1 MNKLWTK
8 KQHFVPRMILKHH
21 TYFRIPMRKPII
33 YQYDKEKG
41 ICRTVDIY
49 DICRKD
55 NLYEFRNEDGS
66 IKESTRNAIENTL
79 SWYESSW
86 DKIFNKILSHQELTE
101 TDFAFLYLLF
111 AVQILRL
118 PDVQKV
124 GVQLYKDFT
133 KDIEQRFT
141 DIDIENWVKYASLPT
156 GIIDDN
162 QTILKGFIERLGKK
176 ELTIFDSE
184 DVLVIN
190 GDFPIAVYLDNF
202 DCDFPV
208 TPHLCLRLKDKRCG
222 KNYGHLSRDD
232 VKKLNDY
239 IINVCN
245 GRFIYSSVPYNQ
257 IIKGD

>member
-1 MNKLWTK
+1 MKRQWTK

-21 TYFRIPMRKPII
+21 TYFQIPMRKPII
-33 YQYDKEKG
+33 YQYDKEKD
-41 ICRTVDIY
+41 IRRAVDIY

-79 SWYESSW
+79 SWYESQW
-86 DKIFNKILSHQELTE
+86 DTIFNKILQHQKLEDK
-101 TDFAFLYLLF
+101 DFAFLYLLF

-124 GVQLYKDFT
+124 GVQSYKDFI

-141 DIDIENWVKYASLPT
+141 DTDIENWVKYASLPT
-156 GIIDDN
+156 GTIDNN
-162 QTILKGFIERLGKK
+162 QIILKRLVERLEKK
-176 ELTIFDSE
+176 KVTICDSE

-190 GDFPIAVYLDNF
+190 GDFPVVIYRNNF

-208 TPHLCLRLKDKRCG
+208 TSHLCLRLRDKRCG
-222 KNYGHLSRDD
+222 KDYDHLSRDD
-232 VKKLNDY
+232 VKNLNDY
-239 IINVCN
+239 IINTCN

-257 IIKGD
+257 ILKGD